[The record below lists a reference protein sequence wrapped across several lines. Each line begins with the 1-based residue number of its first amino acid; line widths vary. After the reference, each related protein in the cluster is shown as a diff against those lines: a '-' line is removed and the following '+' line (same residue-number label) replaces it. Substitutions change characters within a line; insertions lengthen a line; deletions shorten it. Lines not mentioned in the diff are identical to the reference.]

1 MLFKVIYST
10 EIEHLVNYI
19 IYSTETEHL
28 VNYIIQLYITN
39 KTERS
44 RGGTLRNLR
53 IE

>member
-10 EIEHLVNYI
+10 ETEHLVNY